1 MSSGPCRRAIQPTIR
16 AARDPTGAM
25 APFRGHS
32 RYSFSVAR
40 TRAMRAF
47 SLLTGS
53 LLSSASLISKH
64 RSIRDDVTTAR
75 TSATSVPGAFD
86 TRYMRRATRS
96 RDFARGGRS
105 VRGSWPTRGAQ
116 SGARCQR
123 RSALVLP
130 RCQLDDALRLEWH
143 SAASVCAHVRPSVC
157 ERSAVPTKATI
168 RHGRAGGT
176 LAASGSGACGASHM
190 LAARPSNT
198 RRSNRCY
205 VEPSAF
211 GSCIEAAEALHFPLR
226 LSHLA

>member
-1 MSSGPCRRAIQPTIR
+1 MVSSGPCRRAIQPTIR

-116 SGARCQR
+116 SGAPLQQGPPSFSHAANSTTPCAWSGIALPACVLMFGLQSAKDPLYR
-123 RSALVLP
+123 RRRPSRDTGVPVERSLRLGRALVAQVT
-130 RCQLDDALRLEWH
+130 C
-143 SAASVCAHVRPSVC
+143 
-157 ERSAVPTKATI
+157 
-168 RHGRAGGT
+168 
-176 LAASGSGACGASHM
+176 
-190 LAARPSNT
+190 
-198 RRSNRCY
+198 
-205 VEPSAF
+205 
-211 GSCIEAAEALHFPLR
+211 
-226 LSHLA
+226 